1 MKYQFLTGL
10 GIHRIAGK
18 LMLNRGSITVKQIQ
32 LAGCSSFFNFFSL
45 SKSKMSHKYYSELY
59 HLAFGHPYLSV
70 PPEATVEMVA
80 IRLDIRSRQYKLVG
94 VHHAQ
99 LFL

>member
-32 LAGCSSFFNFFSL
+32 LAGCSSFFTFFFFL
-45 SKSKMSHKYYSELY
+45 SKSEMSHKYYSELY
-59 HLAFGHPYLSV
+59 HLALGHPYLSV
-70 PPEATVEMVA
+70 PPEATAEMVA
-80 IRLDIRSRQYKLVG
+80 IRLHIRSRQ
-94 VHHAQ
+94 
-99 LFL
+99 

>member
-32 LAGCSSFFNFFSL
+32 LAGCSPFIHFFL
-45 SKSKMSHKYYSELY
+45 SKSDMTLKYYSKLLY
-59 HLAFGHPYLSV
+59 IIWL
-70 PPEATVEMVA
+70 
-80 IRLDIRSRQYKLVG
+80 
-94 VHHAQ
+94 
-99 LFL
+99 